1 MTKCEEIHVS
11 VPDIEPDRSAA
22 IAALHHALASLPSDS
37 HAEVWVDLDPFP
49 AVCALVNGEQ
59 AWMMRIRHEDDPGF
73 SSRDPGYGGP
83 PEATLRYT
91 LANGQVDDTRPRGH
105 IRDNA
110 CSRRW
115 TRLPGPANFLRL
127 SRGSITRAIYRSTSV
142 DDDR

>member
-11 VPDIEPDRSAA
+11 VPATEPDRSAA
-22 IAALHHALASLPSDS
+22 LAELHHALASLPNDS

-73 SSRDPGYGGP
+73 SSRNPGYGGP

-91 LANGQVDDTRPRGH
+91 LANGQVDEYPAAWAYPRQRVFEVLDTFARTGQFPET
-105 IRDNA
+105 ISWVDNA
-110 CSRRW
+110 RD
-115 TRLPGPANFLRL
+115 L
-127 SRGSITRAIYRSTSV
+127 
-142 DDDR
+142 